1 MYAYYETKAS
11 RLLTYNRKMGKTVS
25 LILPHIHMMFQLR
38 GYGFLVGYNN
48 FVGSLQVVSQ

>member
-1 MYAYYETKAS
+1 MLIMKLKPADCY
-11 RLLTYNRKMGKTVS
+11 RKMGKTVS